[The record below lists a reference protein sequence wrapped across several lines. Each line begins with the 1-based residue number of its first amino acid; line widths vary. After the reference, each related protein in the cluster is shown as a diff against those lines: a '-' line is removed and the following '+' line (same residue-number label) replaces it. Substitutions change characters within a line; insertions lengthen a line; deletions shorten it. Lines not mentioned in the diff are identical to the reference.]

1 MTVLYLGRTNSPRSG
16 YRAFG
21 IKCSSDREAH
31 IYIVGRTGSGKS
43 TLLSLMALQDIVSG
57 RGIAVF
63 DPHGDLVEDLR
74 TKTGDTR
81 CIYLDSPSATWNFN
95 PLERS
100 ADTDPALLVAGLI
113 DVFKKLW
120 LDSWGPRLEHLLR
133 NVLATLVQFPQA
145 TIGSIPRLLTD
156 KDFRL
161 QVIPHIADPV
171 VKDFW
176 REEFGRYS
184 PGFRSV
190 VVAPLQNKIGA
201 MLTDRR
207 LRTILDCKQSS
218 FNLSEIMDSGGV
230 LLVNLSKGHLGEGP
244 SHLLGSLLV
253 SHIALA
259 GLARAKQSAQDRA
272 PFFVYLDEF
281 QTFATPMLATM
292 LSELRKYKV
301 GLILAHQYLS
311 QLHPLVRDAILGNV
325 GSIILFRVGP
335 EDAPLFARE
344 FEPDLSAEDL
354 LRLPN
359 YHMYLKLMV
368 DGTVTKPFSAIT
380 FASFEDL
387 PFTKSDVR
395 RIVSVRV

>member
-1 MTVLYLGRTNSPRSG
+1 MSVLYLGRTNAPRSG
-16 YRAFG
+16 YRPFG
-21 IKCSSDREAH
+21 LKCSSDRESH
-31 IYIVGRTGSGKS
+31 IYTVGRTGSGKS
-43 TLLSLMALQDIVSG
+43 TLLSVMALQDIFSG

-74 TKTGDTR
+74 AKVGDER
-81 CIYLDSPSATWNFN
+81 CVYLDSPSATWRFN

-100 ADTDPALLVAGLI
+100 SHTDPALLVAGLI

-133 NVLATLVQFPQA
+133 NVLSTLVQFPQA
-145 TIGSIPRLLTD
+145 TMGSIPRLLND

-161 QVIPHIADPV
+161 QVIPHIADAV

-201 MLTDRR
+201 ILTDRR
-207 LRTILDCKQSS
+207 LRTILDCKESS
-218 FNLSEIMDSGGV
+218 FSLSEVMDSNGV

-253 SHIALA
+253 SHIALN
-259 GLARAKQSAQDRA
+259 GLARAKQPASERT
-272 PFFVYLDEF
+272 PFFAYLDEF
-281 QTFATPMLATM
+281 QSQSTPMLATM
-292 LSELRKYKV
+292 LSELRKYRV
-301 GLILAHQYLS
+301 GLILAHQYLK
-311 QLHPLVRDAILGNV
+311 QLDPTVRDAVLGNV

-335 EDAPLFARE
+335 EDAPLLARE
-344 FEPDLSAEDL
+344 FEPHLRAEDL

-368 DGTVTKPFSAIT
+368 DGAVTKPFSATT
-380 FASFEDL
+380 FASFDDL
-387 PFTKSDVR
+387 P
-395 RIVSVRV
+395 

>member
-1 MTVLYLGRTNSPRSG
+1 MSVLYLGRTNAPRSR

-21 IKCSSDREAH
+21 IKHEDRHAH
-31 IYIVGRTGSGKS
+31 FYIIGRTGTGKS
-43 TLLSLMALQDIVSG
+43 TLLFLMAGQDILSG
-57 RGIAVF
+57 NGIAVF

-74 TKTGDTR
+74 AKAGDER
-81 CIYLDSPSATWNFN
+81 CVYLDSPSAAWRFN

-100 ADTDPALLVAGLI
+100 VDTDPAHLVASLI

-156 KDFRL
+156 KDFRR
-161 QVIPHIADPV
+161 QVIPHITDKV
-171 VKDFW
+171 VKSFW
-176 REEFGRYS
+176 LDEFARYS

-201 MLTDRR
+201 ILTDTR
-207 LRTILDCKQSS
+207 LRTILDCRESS
-218 FNLSEIMDSGGV
+218 FNLSELMNSEGV
-230 LLVNLSKGHLGEGP
+230 LLVNLSKGELGEGP

-259 GLARAKQSAQDRA
+259 GLARAKQLPHERTS
-272 PFFVYLDEF
+272 FFVYLDEF

-292 LSELRKYKV
+292 LSELRKYRV

-311 QLHPLVRDAILGNV
+311 QLDLAVRDAVLGNV

-344 FEPDLSAEDL
+344 FDPLLRIEDL
-354 LRLPN
+354 LSLPN
-359 YHMYLKLMV
+359 HHMYLKMMV
-368 DGTVTKPFSAIT
+368 DGSVTKPFSATT

-387 PFTKSDVR
+387 S
-395 RIVSVRV
+395 SQS

>member
-1 MTVLYLGRTNSPRSG
+1 MSVLYLGRTNSPRSG
-16 YRAFG
+16 YKAFG

-43 TLLSLMALQDIVSG
+43 TLLSLMALQDIFSG

-74 TKTGDTR
+74 TKAGDER
-81 CIYLDSPSATWNFN
+81 CVYLDSPSATWRFN
-95 PLERS
+95 PLECS
-100 ADTDPALLVAGLI
+100 ADTDPSLLVAGLI

-133 NVLATLVQFPQA
+133 NVLATLVRFPQA
-145 TIGSIPRLLTD
+145 TIGAIPRLLTD
-156 KDFRL
+156 KDFRR
-161 QVIPHIADPV
+161 QIVPHLSDEV
-171 VKDFW
+171 VKSFW
-176 REEFGRYS
+176 KEEFERYS

-207 LRTILDCKQSS
+207 LRTILDCQESS
-218 FNLSEIMDSGGV
+218 FKLSEIMDSGGV

-259 GLARAKQSAQDRA
+259 GLARAKQSAKERT
-272 PFFVYLDEF
+272 PFAVYLDEF
-281 QTFATPMLATM
+281 GTFATPMLATM

-301 GLILAHQYLS
+301 GLILAHQYLK
-311 QLHPLVRDAILGNV
+311 QLDPAVRDAVLGNV

-335 EDAPLFARE
+335 DDAPLLARE
-344 FEPDLSAEDL
+344 LEPHLSPEDL

-359 YHMYLKLMV
+359 YHMYLKMMV
-368 DGTVTKPFSAIT
+368 DGTITKPFSATT

-387 PFTKSDVR
+387 P
-395 RIVSVRV
+395 

>member
-1 MTVLYLGRTNSPRSG
+1 MSVLYLGRTNAPRSG

-21 IKCSSDREAH
+21 IKQPDRFAH
-31 IYIVGRTGSGKS
+31 CYIVGRTGTGKS

-74 TKTGDTR
+74 AKAGDKR
-81 CIYLDSPSATWNFN
+81 CVYLDSPSAIWRFN

-100 ADTDPALLVAGLI
+100 SDTDPALLVAGLI

-133 NVLATLVQFPQA
+133 NVLSTLVLFPQA
-145 TIGSIPRLLTD
+145 TMGSIPRLLND

-190 VVAPLQNKIGA
+190 VVAPLQNKVGA
-201 MLTDRR
+201 ILTDRR
-207 LRTILDCKQSS
+207 LRTILDCKESS
-218 FNLSEIMDSGGV
+218 FNLSELMDSNGV

-259 GLARAKQSAQDRA
+259 GLARAKQHEHDRT

-281 QTFATPMLATM
+281 QAVATPMLAMAT
-292 LSELRKYKV
+292 SELRKYRTGFV
-301 GLILAHQYLS
+301 FSHQYLT
-311 QLHPLVRDAILGNV
+311 QLDRAVRDAVLGNV

-335 EDAPLFARE
+335 EDAPLLARE
-344 FEPDLSAEDL
+344 FEPHLRAEDL

-368 DGTVTKPFSAIT
+368 DGAVTKPFSATT

-387 PFTKSDVR
+387 P
-395 RIVSVRV
+395 